1 MVTIRTTEDFIK
13 AMDENPEWLEAV
25 RSRLLTRELLNLPR
39 RFEELSVFVRQL
51 AAAQVE
57 LKEATAKLAAAQV
70 ELKKEMANLAAAQA
84 ELKKEMANLAAAQVE
99 LKKEMANLA
108 AAQVKLKEAMAN
120 LTAVQAEMM
129 TTQKKHGD
137 DIGFLNGIDV
147 ERLLGKQV
155 YGLLGGYPLR
165 MRRVRILRAYFW
177 TGETDKFND
186 AVNDAN
192 DAGEI
197 SDEQYD
203 RLMRTDLIV
212 AARRRGSARDVYLA
226 LEASGKISRDDVD
239 RANRSKEALRMMFA
253 ESEVLAA
260 VYGREMSEAD
270 RRYADSNDVTAFLT
284 VPSSIP
290 R

>member
-39 RFEELSVFVRQL
+39 RFEELSVFVRQM
-51 AAAQVE
+51 AAAQAE
-57 LKEATAKLAAAQV
+57 LKEAMAK
-70 ELKKEMANLAAAQA
+70 LAAAQA
-84 ELKKEMANLAAAQVE
+84 ELKKEMSNLAAAQVE
-99 LKKEMANLA
+99 LKEAMSNLA
-108 AAQVKLKEAMAN
+108 
-120 LTAVQAEMM
+120 AVQAEMM

-239 RANRSKEALRMMFA
+239 RANRSKEALQIMFA

>member
-25 RSRLLTRELLNLPR
+25 RSRLLTRELLDLPR
-39 RFEELSVFVRQL
+39 RFDELSVFVRQL
-51 AAAQVE
+51 AAAQAE
-57 LKEATAKLAAAQV
+57 LKEATAKLAAAQAEMAAAQV
-70 ELKKEMANLAAAQA
+70 ELKKEMA
-84 ELKKEMANLAAAQVE
+84 KLAAAQVE

-197 SDEQYD
+197 SDEQYN

-226 LEASGKISRDDVD
+226 LEASGKINRDDVD
-239 RANRSKEALRMMFA
+239 RANRSKEALQMMFA

-260 VYGREMSEAD
+260 VYGREMSEDD

>member
-1 MVTIRTTEDFIK
+1 MVIIRTTEDFIK

-57 LKEATAKLAAAQV
+57 LKEAMEK
-70 ELKKEMANLAAAQA
+70 LAAAQA
-84 ELKKEMANLAAAQVE
+84 ELKE
-99 LKKEMANLA
+99 EMANLA

-120 LTAVQAEMM
+120 LAAVQAEMM

-203 RLMRTDLIV
+203 RLMRTDLIA

-239 RANRSKEALRMMFA
+239 RANRSKEALQIMFA

>member
-51 AAAQVE
+51 AAAQAE
-57 LKEATAKLAAAQV
+57 LKEATAKLAAAQAEMAAAQV

-84 ELKKEMANLAAAQVE
+84 ELKKEMANLAAAQAE
-99 LKKEMANLA
+99 
-108 AAQVKLKEAMAN
+108 LKEAMAN
-120 LTAVQAEMM
+120 LAAVQAEMM

-239 RANRSKEALRMMFA
+239 RANRSKEALQIMFA

>member
-51 AAAQVE
+51 AAAQAE
-57 LKEATAKLAAAQV
+57 LKEATAKLAAAQA
-70 ELKKEMANLAAAQA
+70 EMAAAQV

-120 LTAVQAEMM
+120 LAAVQAEMM

-226 LEASGKISRDDVD
+226 LEASGKINRDDVD

-260 VYGREMSEAD
+260 VYGREMSEDD

>member
-39 RFEELSVFVRQL
+39 RFEELSVFVRQM
-51 AAAQVE
+51 AAAQAE
-57 LKEATAKLAAAQV
+57 LKEAMAK
-70 ELKKEMANLAAAQA
+70 LAAAQA
-84 ELKKEMANLAAAQVE
+84 ELKKEMSNLAAAQVE
-99 LKKEMANLA
+99 LKEAMSNLA
-108 AAQVKLKEAMAN
+108 
-120 LTAVQAEMM
+120 AVQAEMM

-212 AARRRGSARDVYLA
+212 AARRRGSVRDVYLA

-239 RANRSKEALRMMFA
+239 RANRSKEALQIMFA

>member
-1 MVTIRTTEDFIK
+1 MVIIRTTEDFIK

-57 LKEATAKLAAAQV
+57 LKEAMEK
-70 ELKKEMANLAAAQA
+70 LAAAQA
-84 ELKKEMANLAAAQVE
+84 ELKE
-99 LKKEMANLA
+99 EMANLA

-120 LTAVQAEMM
+120 LAAVQAEMM

-203 RLMRTDLIV
+203 RLMRTDLIA

-239 RANRSKEALRMMFA
+239 RANRSKEALQIMFA

-260 VYGREMSEAD
+260 VYGREMSEDD

>member
-25 RSRLLTRELLNLPR
+25 RSRLLTRELLDLPS

-57 LKEATAKLAAAQV
+57 LKEA
-70 ELKKEMANLAAAQA
+70 MANLAAAQA
-84 ELKKEMANLAAAQVE
+84 ELKKEMANLAAAQAE
-99 LKKEMANLA
+99 
-108 AAQVKLKEAMAN
+108 LKEAMAN
-120 LTAVQAEMM
+120 LAAVQAEMM

-203 RLMRTDLIV
+203 RLMRTDLIAA

-239 RANRSKEALRMMFA
+239 RANRSKEALQIMFA